1 LMGEA
6 RQRSSMR
13 RFKTPRDTPVMSRE
27 RVWVVAM
34 SLAVLALATA
44 ARGDD
49 ARTARLRLLCA
60 QISGDLTE
68 PGGIAEFRR
77 CLNAR
82 DPVAAMRQNALPP
95 RRPMPQLVAHTGVAL
110 TANASGHQGAAG
122 CGGRLVWRGA
132 TAGDRHCVTPQ
143 FHAATTFDNAHAGT
157 RVAGPNGA
165 CKTGYVWR
173 EATAADHVCVTPAT
187 RALVRSQNG

>member
-1 LMGEA
+1 
-6 RQRSSMR
+6 
-13 RFKTPRDTPVMSRE
+13 MSRGTG
-27 RVWVVAM
+27 WVVAM

-60 QISGDLTE
+60 QISGDLTD
-68 PGGIAEFRR
+68 PGGIAQFRR

-95 RRPMPQLVAHTGVAL
+95 RHPMPQLVAHTGVAL
-110 TANASGHQGAAG
+110 TANASGHQSGG
-122 CGGRLVWRGA
+122 CGGGLVWRRA
-132 TAGDRHCVTPQ
+132 TAGDRRCVTPQ
-143 FHAATTFDNAHAGT
+143 VHAAMALDNAHAGT
-157 RVAGPNGA
+157 RVAGPSGA

-173 EATAADHVCVTPAT
+173 EATASDHVCVTPAT

>member
-1 LMGEA
+1 
-6 RQRSSMR
+6 
-13 RFKTPRDTPVMSRE
+13 MSRE
-27 RVWVVAM
+27 MVRVMAM

-49 ARTARLRLLCA
+49 ARTARLRVLCA

-77 CLNAR
+77 CLNSR

-110 TANASGHQGAAG
+110 TANAPGHQSGG
-122 CGGRLVWRGA
+122 CGGDLVWRGA

-143 FHAATTFDNAHAGT
+143 VHAAMALDNAHAGS
-157 RVAGPNGA
+157 RVAGPSGA

-173 EATAADHVCVTPAT
+173 EATASDHVCVTPAT
-187 RALVRSQNG
+187 RALVRSQND